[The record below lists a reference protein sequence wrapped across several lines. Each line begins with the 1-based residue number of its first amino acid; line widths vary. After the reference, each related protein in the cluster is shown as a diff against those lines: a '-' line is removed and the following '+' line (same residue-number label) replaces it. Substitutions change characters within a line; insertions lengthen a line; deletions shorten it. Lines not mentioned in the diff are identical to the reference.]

1 MDAIELITLQ
11 EALKL
16 IKRNDTRSIKAFCK
30 RNGIQIFSENKGTQR
45 YIIKSELISV
55 RDAIL
60 KTKENIS
67 LREYLNALSKKYT
80 DLVMKDNKV
89 VETTN
94 YTPVGK
100 HEKET
105 HCELLALIR
114 NVKCPKKNHCS
125 KSRKGSNTSASI
137 ATAAKPSQGTCVE
150 KHSCRSN
157 RVRMVKKCAIK
168 LSNTK
173 GK

>member
-30 RNGIQIFSENKGTQR
+30 RNGIQIFSENKGTQQ
-45 YIIKSELISV
+45 YIIKSEIIAV

-60 KTKENIS
+60 KTKDNIS

-114 NVKCPKKNHCS
+114 NVKCPKKNHCN
-125 KSRKGSNTSASI
+125 KSRKGSNICGSS
-137 ATAAKPSQGTCVE
+137 ATAATRCQGTSAGKRGSQS
-150 KHSCRSN
+150 KH
-157 RVRMVKKCAIK
+157 V
-168 LSNTK
+168 NT
-173 GK
+173 GKSRGTK